1 MKANRLIDLMH
12 WLDGQ
17 GIAADDPRRH
27 KAYGLF
33 LDRKAREF
41 GVPVTGIFELTPLC
55 NFDCGMCYV
64 HLTKGQ
70 MEGRKVLRAPE
81 WLARLA
87 AGVVGGMMSAP
98 LTGGEALLHPDFD
111 EIYLH
116 LRKRGVM
123 VTVMSNG
130 WLLTKE
136 RVAFFEKYPPASIQ
150 VTLYGGNE
158 DDYEKVTGK
167 RAFGCVTENILR
179 ARKVDCRLLVSA
191 TPSKY
196 FGLEALKRVKAFA
209 LENGLKLKVNN
220 ALNEP
225 REETGRALE
234 DFALS
239 EEEIVDIKLYLAGKD
254 RECLR
259 ELSDAPPTG
268 RNQKP
273 SHGLRCGAGRDL
285 FCINWKGQMKA
296 CLDLEEYQEPLAVG
310 FDAAWERLHDF
321 AVHYEVPRECV
332 GCKYVQVCNPCPVL
346 HAMNAPKGHADPVMC
361 ARTRKLARCGC
372 LRLPEGEG

>member
-1 MKANRLIDLMH
+1 M
-12 WLDGQ
+12 
-17 GIAADDPRRH
+17 
-27 KAYGLF
+27 
-33 LDRKAREF
+33 
-41 GVPVTGIFELTPLC
+41 
-55 NFDCGMCYV
+55 
-64 HLTKGQ
+64 
-70 MEGRKVLRAPE
+70 
-81 WLARLA
+81 
-87 AGVVGGMMSAP
+87 
-98 LTGGEALLHPDFD
+98 
-111 EIYLH
+111 
-116 LRKRGVM
+116 
-123 VTVMSNG
+123 
-130 WLLTKE
+130 
-136 RVAFFEKYPPASIQ
+136 
-150 VTLYGGNE
+150 
-158 DDYEKVTGK
+158 
-167 RAFGCVTENILR
+167 
-179 ARKVDCRLLVSA
+179 VSA

-225 REETGRALE
+225 R
-234 DFALS
+234 
-239 EEEIVDIKLYLAGKD
+239 D